1 MTVGDDPF
9 RAYHRARWWMTL
21 RRTVTSVTV
30 SAAVVVGLAL
40 WVGAAPPPA
49 EPTSAIPAAAVPPA
63 ENPPTPVA
71 QTETAAPV
79 APDPVAPSPDPAPP
93 TALAPTGPR
102 VWSISVDTTGY
113 QAELD
118 ECLWVRMDLGAAAP
132 IVGAHNY
139 CGGGIVLDMAVGD
152 LVTLT
157 GTGLDGTYSVTGDR
171 GAHAGDGAATATAGM
186 DADVILQ
193 TCYWIDDGSE
203 RLVGLR
209 LVG

>member
-63 ENPPTPVA
+63 ENLPTPAA

-118 ECLWVRMDLGAAAP
+118 DCLWVRMDLGAAAP

-152 LVTLT
+152 VVTLT

-171 GAHAGDGAATATAGM
+171 GARAGDGAATATAGM

-203 RLVGLR
+203 RLVELR